1 MASAAVK
8 SNIASENS
16 PPLSAHRRLMSR
28 KLAGINAGQ
37 FPKVSYA
44 CMQCFAKCPFTRQVD
59 RLSGQL
65 CQSLDRLIDQLCQSL
80 DRLSDHFAK
89 HCMHAHKREVVQN
102 LAAASTDLIR

>member
-1 MASAAVK
+1 MCTRQGFRAGGLLLLLSSMLGCIPMAYAAVK

-44 CMQCFAKCPFTRQVD
+44 CMQCFAKCPFTGQFD
-59 RLSGQL
+59 RLSY
-65 CQSLDRLIDQLCQSL
+65 QLCQSL
-80 DRLSDHFAK
+80 DRLSDQFAK
-89 HCMHAHKREVVQN
+89 HWGHAAHRPV
-102 LAAASTDLIR
+102 